1 MWQMIED
8 KLFNAVQWAMSSPR
22 NFAIGVLV
30 CFGVYALFTIITN
43 LIPRKQ
49 HFDDGD

>member
-1 MWQMIED
+1 MLQMIED
-8 KLFNAVQWAMSSPR
+8 KLYNAVQWAMSSPR
-22 NFAIGVLV
+22 NFAIAVLV

-49 HFDDGD
+49 HFDNSD

>member
-1 MWQMIED
+1 MWQVIED

-22 NFAIGVLV
+22 NFAIAVLV
-30 CFGVYALFTIITN
+30 LFGVYALFTIITN

-49 HFDDGD
+49 HFDNRE